1 MAAASPLAQCS
12 YMSECLDRELEA
24 PVEGWL
30 YLWLAFE
37 DSLEKV
43 YGLVFFMPG
52 GRFNCIFNW
61 IVLCPVAWWGHKV
74 FPVGAIRFCKM

>member
-37 DSLEKV
+37 DGLEKV
-43 YGLVFFMPG
+43 YGLVVFYARWSFQLYFQLDRLMPG
-52 GRFNCIFNW
+52 
-61 IVLCPVAWWGHKV
+61 
-74 FPVGAIRFCKM
+74 GAIRFCPLGP